1 MIEMSDV
8 REQLR
13 AASASVP
20 LPDRPFEG
28 LVERRERKHRNQRVA
43 AAVVAVAIAA
53 GVAGGSLALLSGLE
67 RTHVGP
73 GHGGEAPAAS
83 IPNLALPP
91 DRFFYLKIASSRAAD
106 GWVRDEETWWATDG
120 SGQIRNDGT
129 RQDKYPQLP
138 SGVYGPAKFP
148 IGTDV
153 SGLSADPNKLEI
165 QLGQGIF
172 SPKRYDEGKPEP
184 QRLWDVTESLLL
196 DDPNVT
202 PDIRAALYQVASRQD
217 GVRTTVD
224 AVDPAGR
231 HAIALGFTV
240 ASEQVTQTMYFD
252 PETHQLMAWTSVY
265 DGNPP
270 AWVIL
275 DSGIVD
281 SPGVRPTGS
290 QWLFSSS

>member
-1 MIEMSDV
+1 VIEMSDV

-20 LPDRPFEG
+20 LPNRPCEG

-43 AAVVAVAIAA
+43 TAVVALAIAA

-91 DRFFYLKIASSRAAD
+91 DRFFYLKVASSRGAD

-148 IGTDV
+148 IERGV
-153 SGLSADPNKLEI
+153 SGLSTDPTELAK
-165 QLGQGIF
+165 QLGEGAFGHWLQG
-172 SPKRYDEGKPEP
+172 EPEP
-184 QRLWDVTESLLL
+184 HRVWDAATTLLL
-196 DDPNVT
+196 DFPNAT
-202 PDIRAALYQVASRQD
+202 PDLRAALFEVASRQD
-217 GVRTTVD
+217 GVQTIAD
-224 AVDPAGR
+224 AHDPAGR
-231 HAIALGFTV
+231 NALALELTSETEAITW
-240 ASEQVTQTMYFD
+240 TMYFD

-290 QWLFSSS
+290 QWLFAPS